1 MLTREPA
8 LAGRREWIGLVLLA
22 APALLVAMDITALFL
37 ALPRLS
43 ADLHASSVQ
52 QLWITDSY
60 GFAVAGFVITMGT
73 LGDRL
78 GRRRLLLVGGA
89 SFAAVSVAAAF
100 SASPLM
106 LIIARAGSR
115 LARMRRAGRHRRTE
129 WLVSGWRRRG
139 CDGWAAP
146 CSGGGR
152 PAVGRRAQ
160 GVVHD
165 HAGSGVAGYTR
176 SCVIT

>member
-8 LAGRREWIGLVLLA
+8 LAGRREWIGLVLLV

-73 LGDRL
+73 LGT
-78 GRRRLLLVGGA
+78 G
-89 SFAAVSVAAAF
+89 
-100 SASPLM
+100 SA
-106 LIIARAGSR
+106 
-115 LARMRRAGRHRRTE
+115 
-129 WLVSGWRRRG
+129 
-139 CDGWAAP
+139 
-146 CSGGGR
+146 GGGGCCWLAGLPLRRCRSR
-152 PAVGRRAQ
+152 PPSRR
-160 GVVHD
+160 V
-165 HAGSGVAGYTR
+165 R
-176 SCVIT
+176 